1 MIPVLRDFSYDHRM
15 TTVVGVMGPGDAA
28 TTVDCRNAFELGQL
42 AAREGWITLSGG
54 RRAGVMNAALE
65 GAKHEGGLTVGIL
78 PHDSFAG
85 DISPYV
91 DIPILTGLGEARNVL
106 NIMSSRV
113 VFVCGMSSGTASE
126 IALALKVGRHIILVA
141 PDELSASFWRSVCSE
156 TLHIV
161 DTPSDGVLR
170 AKQLIS
176 DAEQHGP
183 RSA

>member
-1 MIPVLRDFSYDHRM
+1 M

-28 TTVDCRNAFELGQL
+28 TTVDCRNAFELGRL
-42 AAREGWITLSGG
+42 AAREGWITLTGG
-54 RRAGVMNAALE
+54 RQAGVMNAALE
-65 GAKHEGGLTVGIL
+65 GAKREGGLTVGIL

-91 DIPILTGLGEARNVL
+91 DIPILTGLGEARNVV
-106 NIMSSRV
+106 NIMTSRV

-126 IALALKVGRHIILVA
+126 IALALKCGRHVILVA
-141 PDELSASFWRSVCSE
+141 PSQPSQDFWRSLCSE

-161 DTPSDGVLR
+161 DTASDGVLR

-176 DAEQHGP
+176 DADRHGS
-183 RSA
+183 RST